1 MQTSDPPVGGA
12 VRRGLIA
19 ALVVLTVFAAV
30 GFGLYVIWRAAQSHS
45 IAEECRA
52 GNYSVAPDQASVAS
66 TMVGV
71 VTSRNLPERAAVLA
85 LAAGLQE
92 SKLTNLAPGEGD
104 RDSVGVLQQ
113 RPSQG
118 WGTNAQ
124 LSDIHYATGK
134 FLDALVEIP
143 GWQTMPLADAI
154 QKVQISIDGSFY
166 ARHEGQAQAL
176 SDALTGKSPAGIT
189 CSFPKPKTAA
199 SPAAVAAALA
209 QDLPV
214 TSPRAGSATVS
225 VPGASWATAA
235 WFVAN
240 AERFSI
246 DSVDYA
252 GRQWTRAHGWRDDK
266 SAPSSAVVAT
276 LHT

>member
-1 MQTSDPPVGGA
+1 VGSA
-12 VRRGLIA
+12 VRRGVIA
-19 ALVVLTVFAAV
+19 ALVVLTVLAAA
-30 GFGLYVIWRAAQSHS
+30 GFGLYVLWRAAQSHS
-45 IAEECRA
+45 VAEECRA
-52 GNYSVAPDQASVAS
+52 GDYSVAPDQASVAS

-71 VTSRNLPERAAVLA
+71 TMSRKLPERAAVLA
-85 LAAGLQE
+85 LAAGMQE

-124 LSDIHYATGK
+124 LQDVQYATGR
-134 FLDALVEIP
+134 FLDALLKID

-154 QKVQISIDGSFY
+154 QKVQISVDGSYY
-166 ARHEGQAQAL
+166 ARHEGAAQAL

-189 CSFPKPKTAA
+189 CTFPKPTTAA
-199 SPAAVAAALA
+199 SPAAVAAAVA

-214 TSPRAGSATVS
+214 TSPRAVSATVS

-240 AERFSI
+240 AQRFGI
-246 DSVDYA
+246 DSVGFA
-252 GRQWTRAHGWRDDK
+252 GRQWTRAHGWRDDN
-266 SAPSSAVVAT
+266 AATSSAVVAT
-276 LHT
+276 LQT